1 MAAGKRWSAAAT
13 AREGGRDPVVAKR
26 ARLASASFARG
37 VVWAVLTVS
46 LLGTVVTAP
55 YLPSPW
61 GRPVLLLA
69 LLGGLVSGLVTLYRL
84 FIGFLALLALGP
96 VAIPGRLSS
105 RSKSAAEPPGPEEGP

>member
-1 MAAGKRWSAAAT
+1 MAAGERGAAAAT
-13 AREGGRDPVVAKR
+13 ARAGARDPLAAER
-26 ARLASASFARG
+26 ARLAAGSFARG

-69 LLGGLVSGLVTLYRL
+69 LLGGLVAGLVTLYRL
-84 FIGFLALLALGP
+84 FIAFMALLALGRG
-96 VAIPGRLSS
+96 VVPGRLSAG
-105 RSKSAAEPPGPEEGP
+105 SKSAAGPARPEEGS

>member
-1 MAAGKRWSAAAT
+1 MRAGERWAAPQATREGARDPLTAERACLAAA
-13 AREGGRDPVVAKR
+13 
-26 ARLASASFARG
+26 SFGRG

-84 FIGFLALLALGP
+84 FVGFLALLALGR
-96 VAIPGRLSS
+96 VALPGRLSL
-105 RSKSAAEPPGPEEGP
+105 RSKSAGEPPGPEEES

>member
-1 MAAGKRWSAAAT
+1 MAAGKRWAAAAT
-13 AREGGRDPVVAKR
+13 AREGARDPLVAER
-26 ARLASASFARG
+26 ARLAAASFARG

-84 FIGFLALLALGP
+84 FIGFLALLTLGR
-96 VAIPGRLSS
+96 VAVPGRLGT
-105 RSKSAAEPPGPEEGP
+105 RSKSAAEASKPQERS

>member
-1 MAAGKRWSAAAT
+1 MRAGERWAAPQA
-13 AREGGRDPVVAKR
+13 AREGARDPLTAER
-26 ARLASASFARG
+26 ARLAAASFGRG

-84 FIGFLALLALGP
+84 FVGFLALLALGR
-96 VAIPGRLSS
+96 VAVPGRLSS
-105 RSKSAAEPPGPEEGP
+105 RSKSAGEPPGPEEGS